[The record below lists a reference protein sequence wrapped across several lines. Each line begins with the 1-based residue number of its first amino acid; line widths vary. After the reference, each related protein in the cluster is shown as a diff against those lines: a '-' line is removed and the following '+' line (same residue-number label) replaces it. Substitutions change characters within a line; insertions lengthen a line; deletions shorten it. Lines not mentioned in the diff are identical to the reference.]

1 MYVALI
7 SVGTQDLKG
16 TLFRLW
22 TLTVTRILATG
33 TFYATLLADGLA
45 EYFKTFFSMA
55 LGYTCSTAIKF
66 VYYSKIFCPGCS
78 FPNYCAVGSTIIFH
92 NATQADFGRTQYTS

>member
-1 MYVALI
+1 MDLDGDKNFSDRYMYF
-7 SVGTQDLKG
+7 SMP
-16 TLFRLW
+16 
-22 TLTVTRILATG
+22 
-33 TFYATLLADGLA
+33 TLLADGLA

-78 FPNYCAVGSTIIFH
+78 FPNYCAVGNTIIFH